1 LTNSS
6 TKGLLLILLL
16 VGLFATNSI
25 GGFPQAHSQG
35 SGRVLFDETFPGVF
49 TSIGGTFKSLAHE
62 LSSAGYEISALTSPP
77 ITKERLSGADVLVIS
92 DRWKD
97 FAASEIS
104 DIRDFVRS
112 GKGLLLIGV
121 GWSWVD
127 YQKQPIQKFPI
138 NVLGQ
143 EFSMTVNDDVVADET
158 DNRGEPVN
166 PILHTFTCHPI
177 TYGLSKVSPAKGML
191 PSSLTISGSSQAVIT
206 GDNDAYSTYH
216 QQVYR
221 RGGYPPVGA
230 VNTYGSGRV
239 VLLGHDGFFTVMD
252 GTGLYDYDN
261 LRLALNVFAWLSQPE
276 RKVTVT
282 EREVVTSTETRT
294 SVRTE
299 TAASVLGFSMMD
311 ALLLVA
317 LVVLVPVAYVV
328 GRRTRKPVSV
338 AELPRAGL
346 FEVSV
351 NVPSAGK
358 TVSIEAGPD
367 HTVGS
372 LVESLASTL
381 NLPKGK
387 AYTVEYAGKLISQAD
402 FGRTL
407 GVFGIKEGSKLSFR
421 VID

>member
-1 LTNSS
+1 MNL
-6 TKGLLLILLL
+6 
-16 VGLFATNSI
+16 I

-77 ITKERLSGADVLVIS
+77 ITKERLFGGDVLVIS

-104 DIRDFVRS
+104 DIKDFVRS

-166 PILHTFTCHPI
+166 PIFHTFTCHPI

-206 GDNDAYSTYH
+206 GDSDAYSTYH
-216 QQVYR
+216 QQVYP
-221 RGGYPPVGA
+221 RGRSPPVGA

-239 VLLGHDGFFTVMD
+239 ALFGHDGFFTVMD

-282 EREVVTSTETRT
+282 EREVVTSTETHT

-299 TAASVLGFSMMD
+299 IAASVFGFSMMD
-311 ALLLVA
+311 ALLLA
-317 LVVLVPVAYVV
+317 TIVVLAPLAYVL
-328 GRRTRKPVSV
+328 GRRTRPVPVAEHAPTGLFTVTVSV
-338 AELPRAGL
+338 P
-346 FEVSV
+346 SV
-351 NVPSAGK
+351 DK
-358 TVSIEAGPD
+358 TVTIEVAPG

-381 NLPKGK
+381 KLPKDRT
-387 AYTVEYAGKLISQAD
+387 YVVEYAGKVVGQPD
-402 FGRTL
+402 FRKTL
-407 GVFGIKEGSKLSFR
+407 GVLGIKEGSKLSLR
-421 VID
+421 VVE